1 MARKREFIG
10 AVDQGTTSSR
20 FLIFDNDG
28 KLITF
33 HQLELPQTQPQ
44 PGWIEH
50 DPLDI
55 LDTVVKCI
63 DQTIHRFELMG
74 YDVKDIKGKLP
85 ILYIYLYTDI
95 AQTRHWRHQP
105 ERNCS
110 SME

>member
-85 ILYIYLYTDI
+85 ILYILIY
-95 AQTRHWRHQP
+95 
-105 ERNCS
+105 
-110 SME
+110 